1 MLVGLRNV
9 YLGMSQGVSCS
20 HDAARVLGMVVG
32 VTLAL
37 VVPWLRRLG
46 FWCGPGRG
54 LLGWVKEAEA

>member
-37 VVPWLRRLG
+37 VMP
-46 FWCGPGRG
+46 
-54 LLGWVKEAEA
+54 